1 MQRTLRR
8 KKPRPSSLKQY
19 STMGT
24 LSRMLDK
31 PMGIPNRLVQNGADT
46 GNAVDRHLGRHG
58 KTVDAQRRDKA
69 AQRLECQVFEAVFGH
84 RVSLLQ

>member
-1 MQRTLRR
+1 MGRTKSVKKANITMQRTLRR

-31 PMGIPNRLVQNGADT
+31 PMGIPNRWYKMAPTPAMPSIGT
-46 GNAVDRHLGRHG
+46 W
-58 KTVDAQRRDKA
+58 A
-69 AQRLECQVFEAVFGH
+69 ATAKL
-84 RVSLLQ
+84 